1 MTTQDID
8 DIIMIE
14 TNNCSQRRT
23 PNIKKGIVWYVNMLS
38 MQQKRLRREN
48 YCEDN
53 SIVPFSEKT
62 CDYKTVKITHYGTIQ
77 DLYDYEYE
85 QENCYEE

>member
-8 DIIMIE
+8 VMIILE

-53 SIVPFSEKT
+53 LIVPFSEKT
-62 CDYKTVKITHYGTIQ
+62 CDYKTVKIMHYGTIQ

>member
-1 MTTQDID
+1 M
-8 DIIMIE
+8 IMIE

-53 SIVPFSEKT
+53 LIVPFSEKT
-62 CDYKTVKITHYGTIQ
+62 CDYKTVKIMHYGTIQ